1 MNIRDLGFTMEM
13 QLFQTEQGLQDFDVA
28 RVILEHKE
36 RYIVV
41 HEGKEYEAELLGA
54 LRFTAESRR
63 DFPAVGDWV
72 AIQIYDE
79 DKALIHKI
87 YPRFSTLE
95 RKAVG
100 SKGQIQIIATNV
112 NSAFIVQSVNRDFSI
127 NRLERYVIICQQAA
141 VIPII
146 VLSKIDLISEGELKK
161 IKSQIS
167 SRFPAIQLINVSS
180 EIENGYAGVRELIE
194 SGKTYCLLGSS
205 GVGKSTILNA
215 LLGEERMV
223 TKEISEAID
232 RGKHTTTHRELVAI
246 PNGGFIIDN
255 PGMREVGV
263 VSSALDTDAIFEQ
276 IKELESQCRFNNC
289 THNQE
294 RGCAVLEAVET
305 GELSEE
311 AFENYLKLQKEQAH
325 FESDILERKRKDK
338 NLGKLIKQVKKHRKF
353 DKY

>member
-1 MNIRDLGFTMEM
+1 MNLADLGFTAEM
-13 QLFQTEQGLQDFDVA
+13 QFFRNEHGLQDFDVA

-36 RYIVV
+36 RYIVLS
-41 HEGKEYEAELLGA
+41 EGKEYEAELLGA

-79 DKALIHKI
+79 DKALIHNV

-112 NSAFIVQSVNRDFSI
+112 NSAFIVQSVNRDFSV
-127 NRLERYVIICQQAA
+127 NRLERYVLVCQQAA
-141 VIPII
+141 VAPVI
-146 VLSKIDLISEGELKK
+146 VLSKIDLISEEELTA
-161 IKSQIS
+161 IELQIS
-167 SRFPAIQLINVSS
+167 SRFPKIQIISVSN
-180 EIENGYAGVRELIE
+180 EIENGYAVVEKLIE
-194 SGKTYCLLGSS
+194 PGKTYCLLGSS

-215 LLGEERMV
+215 LLGEEKMA

-246 PNGGFIIDN
+246 PNGGFMIDN

-263 VSSALDTDAIFEQ
+263 VSNTLDNDAIFEQ

-289 THNQE
+289 NHTQE
-294 RGCAVLEAVET
+294 SGCAVLEAVET
-305 GELSEE
+305 GELSED
-311 AFENYLKLQKEQAH
+311 AFENYLRLQREQAH

-338 NLGKLIKQVKKHRKF
+338 DLGKLIKQVKKIRKF